1 MLPTAADSVGSLAGS
16 VGEPTSAEPVV
27 VPIRPMQFRELLDL
41 PFALIQA
48 RIKTLAALLGV
59 AVLIAST
66 VAVAGTV
73 LAALGTG
80 NSDSGTLWG
89 AVLVTLL
96 CAWLIRLF
104 VRGVTVP
111 IGLSVVYRRPVTWRE
126 ALRRL
131 TAAAGPLLGY
141 QVMYTLIGIGV
152 LAVGTPLLFTVPL
165 AVIWLA
171 WLRGRRF
178 TLIPVIF
185 DQSAPY
191 GVAARRAR
199 LLAGGTE
206 WQLVGLWLYLRG
218 LLLVLLVPLLALPQF
233 AAEFSGTRRWTV
245 TVLIISAALLIVAIA
260 ELVESAA
267 QVVTYV
273 DRRCRREAWDI
284 RVPGSDIRVPGG
296 SGR

>member
-1 MLPTAADSVGSLAGS
+1 MLPTAADSVGSPTGS
-16 VGEPTSAEPVV
+16 VGEPTSTEPVV

-48 RIKTLAALLGV
+48 RIKTLAGLLGGAVLVASVV
-59 AVLIAST
+59 AVG
-66 VAVAGTV
+66 GTV
-73 LAALGTG
+73 LAAVASG
-80 NSDSGTLWG
+80 NSDRGTLWG

-96 CAWLIRLF
+96 CAWSVRLF

-111 IGLSVVYRRPVTWRE
+111 IGLAVVYRRPATWRG

-131 TAAAGPLLGY
+131 AAEAGPLLGY
-141 QVMYTLIGIGV
+141 QVMYTLIGLGV
-152 LAVGTPLLFTVPL
+152 LAVGTPLLFTAPP

-178 TLIPVIF
+178 TLVPTIF
-185 DQSAPY
+185 DQSATY
-191 GVAARRAR
+191 GVAARRAK

-218 LLLVLLVPLLALPQF
+218 LLLVLVVPLLALPQF
-233 AAEFSGTRRWTV
+233 TAQFSGTRRWTV
-245 TVLIISAALLIVAIA
+245 TVLIITATLLIVAVA
-260 ELVESAA
+260 ELVESST

-284 RVPGSDIRVPGG
+284 QVPGG